1 MEDVPPPLPLGTPL
15 LLVKPPMGLATPDI
29 FKALD
34 LSQCSKAD
42 PRQLLQQMT
51 EAGTMTQHM
60 CVNDLERP
68 AFERYQDCTRCC
80 DLGCIA
86 LWDRLP
92 SVSFRLQTFLLSFY
106 SWEPGQDRASNW
118 KL

>member
-1 MEDVPPPLPLGTPL
+1 MEDVPPPLPLDTPL

-34 LSQCSKAD
+34 LSQCSTAD
-42 PRQLLQQMT
+42 PRQLLQQMA
-51 EAGTMTQHM
+51 EAGSMTQDM

-68 AFERYQDCTRCC
+68 AFERYQDCPRCC

-86 LWDRLP
+86 LSHQLP
-92 SVSFRLQTFLLSFY
+92 TLTFLLQTFILSF
-106 SWEPGQDRASNW
+106 
-118 KL
+118 